1 MHSSELSESLSQS
14 RSDRRTNG
22 FFQTIQTPRARF
34 LMTVAGIL
42 LAIKFALV
50 GFLFSSLLVLIGL
63 GYLFPLQI
71 IQLGLNFEQFCKA
84 RRWNTAIA
92 VTIIGCAAMS
102 AVALFGGVE
111 PASAQ
116 FFNKT
121 EQWMNTALG
130 STVDTNLTKLTFNVL
145 RLVFVLYLGI
155 ALVKV
160 VSAARDGDDWQT
172 LARTPGIILITVTM
186 GDVLGA
192 LITGAK

>member
-1 MHSSELSESLSQS
+1 MQSSEPLSQS
-14 RSDRRTNG
+14 LRDRRARNG
-22 FFQTIQTPRARF
+22 FSQTIQTPRARF
-34 LMTVAGIL
+34 LITVAGVL
-42 LAIKFALV
+42 LAIKFALA
-50 GFLFSSLLVLIGL
+50 GLLFSSLLVLIGL

-92 VTIIGCAAMS
+92 VAILGCGVLS

>member
-1 MHSSELSESLSQS
+1 MQSSESLSQS
-14 RSDRRTNG
+14 LSDRRSRRG
-22 FFQTIQTPRARF
+22 FTQTIQTPRARF

-42 LAIKFALV
+42 LAIKFALA

-63 GYLFPLQI
+63 GYLFPLQV
-71 IQLGLNFEQFCKA
+71 IQLGIRFEALCRAKH
-84 RRWNTAIA
+84 WNTAIA
-92 VTIIGCAAMS
+92 VAVLGCGVMS
-102 AVALFGGVE
+102 AVAIFGGVE

-130 STVDTNLTKLTFNVL
+130 SGIDTNLTKLTFNVL